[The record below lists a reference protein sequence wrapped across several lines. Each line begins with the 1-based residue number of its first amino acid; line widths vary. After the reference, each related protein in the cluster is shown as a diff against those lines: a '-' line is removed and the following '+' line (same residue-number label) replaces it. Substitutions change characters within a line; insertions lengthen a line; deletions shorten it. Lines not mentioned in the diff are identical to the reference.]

1 MDHPASILIA
11 SIKGVHGV
19 KGLLKLDCFLEDPAT
34 LPDFNPLLNQ
44 AQDRQF
50 FVELKQFS
58 GKYCLAKIEGI
69 DSREQAQ
76 ALIGL
81 DLYALRASLQ
91 PLPDDNEFYI
101 ADLLQLPVF
110 TRDGQLLGIIKQVLN
125 FGAGDILQIE
135 AAKDQQ
141 EILIPFTNQ
150 LIPLVDLVEKKV
162 MTEWDVHE

>member
-19 KGLLKLDCFLEDPAT
+19 KGLLKLDCFLEDPTT
-34 LPDFNPLLNQ
+34 LPDFNPLFNQ
-44 AQDRQF
+44 AQDREF
-50 FVELKQFS
+50 FLEVKQCS
-58 GKYCLAKIEGI
+58 GKYCLVKIPGI

-81 DLYALRASLQ
+81 NLYTLRTSLQ
-91 PLPDDNEFYI
+91 PLSDNNEFYI